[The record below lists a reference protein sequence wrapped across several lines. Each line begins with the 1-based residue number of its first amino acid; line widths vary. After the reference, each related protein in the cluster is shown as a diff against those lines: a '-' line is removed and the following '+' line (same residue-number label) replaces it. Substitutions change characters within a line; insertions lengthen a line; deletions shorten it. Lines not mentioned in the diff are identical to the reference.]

1 MAFASVAGKLTRT
14 RQRLCCFSLR
24 VFPRYLQHPRIAR
37 FVFDRQY
44 YTAMPRLKQVVKM
57 KKKKPSNTLGMR
69 DFERSQADLDRK
81 IEQSRSVVDVPFSY
95 PTYTLVSKAALPT
108 CPETCQTCVQ
118 HYLPESA
125 VSNPATPRAMVAHS
139 DSEAAK
145 ITASYVDGIRNDRD
159 AISAQLE
166 MYGDLLLTRWQR
178 KSVEKRASIVRT
190 TMPEI
195 HARRFSNAWL
205 LYDNKRAFEAQYSTI
220 DQKKFK
226 SRGFEQCLADQ
237 MQAVQIHHDSHRK
250 QHLLPFIDVDTLSQD
265 PTSLLALLH
274 YRCNSDIADW
284 VMHDSEQL
292 IVGFNYT
299 MGPPAFNPHC
309 VIMYG
314 THLGRLIPWNQQS
327 AHRHDII
334 GYPRAVL
341 ILEAQATL
349 FAFLRKTVEALLVSG
364 LQGATAGHQKWDEL
378 VESDFGKIGLA
389 PLVGRRLE
397 AFRSPPRVDMASTI
411 ECLTAQANAM
421 VDELWLQQTDPQYFR
436 AHLMQAKN
444 NEMYDR
450 MTRWWREEW
459 ILEFALCYSVW
470 TDNLRT
476 TLRQALSVLKVQEEL
491 GGDIRTGKSLPA
503 GYEAMLVLFQG
514 HLEQLFEGQL
524 RDLQA
529 LVPQERSFRDHFNI
543 QDTGKPMLN
552 ISSEKLFLA
561 NPMLWNMMQLTLKH
575 QSQAPTFHLAFIDH
589 LMREDAK
596 EKNRISP
603 VLATHIS
610 NMVVIDDILSS
621 LRYHRPRHGVSVD
634 AEMLARLATGQ
645 PRTLPERQ
653 QSAFGRIYR
662 LKDPMWEKLQ
672 ALMKLSLPMSEEPD
686 VLLKHLPPL
695 DDASYEF
702 WEMACVNF
710 TISIGHNNQQEK
722 LYSDPWY
729 LTRIGCTEVEN
740 ERRAL
745 RYAQWK
751 RAADQRGSCKQLQD
765 YQPPKPPSAFSP
777 VAPQQ
782 TIWGEPAAPVGA
794 VPSETKPK
802 VKTRPSVSPTD
813 NTTKNPERIA
823 DVSPPSPPQA
833 SVMVS
838 SKSLTLLTRMFTADP
853 SAPGEINW
861 TEFVSAMADAG
872 CSVMPGGGSCF
883 TFTHVDDMGEEHSMV
898 FHRPH
903 PEPSMSK
910 ARLRSFGS
918 RLGRRWGWSLETFD
932 VRV

>member
-1 MAFASVAGKLTRT
+1 
-14 RQRLCCFSLR
+14 
-24 VFPRYLQHPRIAR
+24 
-37 FVFDRQY
+37 
-44 YTAMPRLKQVVKM
+44 M

-95 PTYTLVSKAALPT
+95 PAYTLVSKAALPT

-125 VSNPATPRAMVAHS
+125 VSNPANPRAMVAHS

-145 ITASYVDGIRNDRD
+145 ITASYVEGIRNDRD

-226 SRGFEQCLADQ
+226 SRGLEQCLADQ

-250 QHLLPFIDVDTLSQD
+250 HHLLPFIDVATLSQD

-292 IVGFNYT
+292 RVCFNYT
-299 MGPPAFNPHC
+299 MGAPAFNPHC
-309 VIMYG
+309 VI
-314 THLGRLIPWNQQS
+314 I
-327 AHRHDII
+327 
-334 GYPRAVL
+334 
-341 ILEAQATL
+341 
-349 FAFLRKTVEALLVSG
+349 
-364 LQGATAGHQKWDEL
+364 
-378 VESDFGKIGLA
+378 
-389 PLVGRRLE
+389 
-397 AFRSPPRVDMASTI
+397 PPRVDMASTI
-411 ECLTAQANAM
+411 ECLTAQTNAM

-444 NEMYDR
+444 NEMHDR

-459 ILEFALCYSVW
+459 MLEFALCYSVW

-491 GGDIRTGKSLPA
+491 GGDIRPGKSLPA
-503 GYEAMLVLFQG
+503 GYEAMLVLFQE

-621 LRYHRPRHGVSVD
+621 LRYHRPRYGVSVD

-695 DDASYEF
+695 DDASNEF
-702 WEMACVNF
+702 WEMACVIF
-710 TISIGHNNQQEK
+710 TISIGHSNQQEK

-729 LTRIGCTEVEN
+729 LTRIGRTEVEN

-765 YQPPKPPSAFSP
+765 HQPPKPPSALSP

-782 TIWGEPAAPVGA
+782 TTWGEPTAPVGA

-853 SAPGEINW
+853 SAPGEIYW
-861 TEFVSAMADAG
+861 SEFVSAMADAG

-910 ARLRSFGS
+910 ERLRSFGS

-932 VRV
+932 VKV